1 MKSIKSRKGVELSIN
16 VIIIALIALVVLV
29 VLFAIFTGRM
39 GFFSNYLS
47 GKCAGHGGE
56 CSSDCD
62 IMTNDVF
69 VGAKDCTNG
78 QVCCIPR
85 KS

>member
-1 MKSIKSRKGVELSIN
+1 MKSRKGVELSIN

-47 GKCAGHGGE
+47 GP
-56 CSSDCD
+56 CSKRNGVCKTSCD
-62 IMTNDVF
+62 LTTQTVF
-69 VGAKDCTNG
+69 VGASDCTTG
-78 QVCCIPR
+78 QVCCITN
-85 KS
+85 S